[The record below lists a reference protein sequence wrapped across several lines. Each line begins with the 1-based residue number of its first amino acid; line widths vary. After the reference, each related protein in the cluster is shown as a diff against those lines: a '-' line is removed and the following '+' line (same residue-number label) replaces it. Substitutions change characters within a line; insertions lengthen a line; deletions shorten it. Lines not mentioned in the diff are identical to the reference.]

1 MHPSFNE
8 HMSKERMEQFQ
19 REATVMQQVN
29 HANSNSDN
37 VTGSHSFTRLIWYLL
52 FGLHIQASNLKQ
64 DEADNLHAMQTR
76 LHAAIWMVGCVALG
90 LGLLVGGFL
99 YGKFGLLPIVLLSG
113 IILVAVSLPI
123 LLRSVSL
130 LGRHYQVS
138 SHR

>member
-1 MHPSFNE
+1 
-8 HMSKERMEQFQ
+8 
-19 REATVMQQVN
+19 MQQVN

-37 VTGSHSFTRLIWYLL
+37 LAGSHSFTRLIWYLL
-52 FGLHIQASNLKQ
+52 FGLHIQTSNQKQ
-64 DEADNLHAMQTR
+64 DEADNLPAIQTR
-76 LHAAIWMVGCVALG
+76 LSAAIWMVGFVALG